1 MMDGGER
8 DIRMGAAE
16 MDLNSF
22 SKYNLDVLTGW
33 KNTENNILKYDISSD
48 QWTRHSLCRYCRI
61 KINVPILHGGPQS
74 RGTRPS
80 CRVSVAVIMCN
91 KRGQYASCGDI
102 Y

>member
-1 MMDGGER
+1 MN
-8 DIRMGAAE
+8 
-16 MDLNSF
+16 LNSF

-33 KNTENNILKYDISSD
+33 KNTENDILKYNISSD
-48 QWTRHSLCRYCRI
+48 QSSGTRYCRI

-74 RGTRPS
+74 RDTRPR

-91 KRGQYASCGDI
+91 KRGQHASCGDI